1 MDEAK
6 NTQKR
11 RRKGAGSI
19 TKKVNGTYLGRIS
32 ISGYEPY
39 SCTGTS
45 KKEVE
50 KKLEDFRI
58 RTLKQ
63 EVIPQRIFVNAY
75 IESWLE
81 NVKKPSLKASS
92 YDRLERTYLTQ
103 IKHSQVGRCQLG
115 NITAKDIQRLLND
128 KSQTLSYSS
137 IKKIYELLNGCF
149 EYAVVSRAMN
159 YNPVYAV
166 QMPKKENIVKETKQ
180 MEVFTNDELMRIE
193 QVAGILYQ
201 SGEVR
206 YKHAWFFIL
215 LANTGLR
222 AGEAI
227 ALTWDNVDLEKG
239 FIYVRQNASVVQER
253 SHDSEK
259 RYKVIITT
267 VKTKNGERVVP
278 CNTKAK
284 QALEWLKNYQETHR
298 IKSNYVVCNDKGE
311 LLSQQTL
318 PKILKAILKAADVPY
333 RSVHSFRHTF
343 ATNLIQAGVDVKVV
357 SQLLGHS
364 SVKITYDTYV
374 HVGVDSAID
383 AVSRLN

>member
-1 MDEAK
+1 MNERK
-6 NTQKR
+6 NIQKR
-11 RRKGAGSI
+11 RKKGAGSI
-19 TKKVNGTYLGRIS
+19 TKKSNGTYLGRIN
-32 ISGYEPY
+32 ISGYDPY

-45 KKEVE
+45 RKEVE

-58 RTLKQ
+58 KTLKQ

-81 NVKKPSLKASS
+81 NVKKPSLKAAS
-92 YDRLERTYLTQ
+92 YDRLESTYQSQ
-103 IKHSQVGRCQLG
+103 IKRSQVGRCQLG
-115 NITAKDIQRLLND
+115 NITSMDIQRLINE
-128 KSQTLSYSS
+128 KSQILSYSS
-137 IKKIYELLNGCF
+137 IKKIYELLNSCF

-159 YNPVYAV
+159 FNPVRAV
-166 QMPKKENIVKETKQ
+166 QMPKKENMKKKEKQ
-180 MEVFTNDELMRIE
+180 VRVFSKEELARIE
-193 QVAGILYQ
+193 NVAEITCQ
-201 SGEVR
+201 SGALR
-206 YKHAWFFIL
+206 YKHTWFFIL

-222 AGEAI
+222 AGEAL
-227 ALTWDNVDLEKG
+227 ALRWDHVDLENG
-239 FIYVRQNASVVQER
+239 FIYVDQNASIVKCR
-253 SHDSEK
+253 DGEK
-259 RYKVIITT
+259 NRCQVIITT
-267 VKTKNGERVVP
+267 VKTKTGNRVVP
-278 CNTKAK
+278 CNEKAL
-284 QALEWLKNYQETHR
+284 QALKELQAYQKLHH
-298 IKSNYVVCNDKGE
+298 IDSDYVDCNDKGE

-343 ATNLIQAGVDVKVV
+343 ATNLIHAGVDVKVV

>member
-103 IKHSQVGRCQLG
+103 IKHSQVVPTGEY
-115 NITAKDIQRLLND
+115 
-128 KSQTLSYSS
+128 YSDG
-137 IKKIYELLNGCF
+137 Y
-149 EYAVVSRAMN
+149 
-159 YNPVYAV
+159 
-166 QMPKKENIVKETKQ
+166 
-180 MEVFTNDELMRIE
+180 
-193 QVAGILYQ
+193 
-201 SGEVR
+201 
-206 YKHAWFFIL
+206 
-215 LANTGLR
+215 
-222 AGEAI
+222 
-227 ALTWDNVDLEKG
+227 
-239 FIYVRQNASVVQER
+239 
-253 SHDSEK
+253 
-259 RYKVIITT
+259 TT
-267 VKTKNGERVVP
+267 V
-278 CNTKAK
+278 A
-284 QALEWLKNYQETHR
+284 
-298 IKSNYVVCNDKGE
+298 
-311 LLSQQTL
+311 
-318 PKILKAILKAADVPY
+318 
-333 RSVHSFRHTF
+333 
-343 ATNLIQAGVDVKVV
+343 
-357 SQLLGHS
+357 
-364 SVKITYDTYV
+364 
-374 HVGVDSAID
+374 
-383 AVSRLN
+383 